1 MEEFDEIDF
10 DDLDEEE
17 FLDDIDGEAISSF
30 VDTAATSALALT
42 EMVIE
47 NNRHNDQK
55 MTTEDIYQIY
65 SQSFSV
71 AVATMVQNQI
81 S

>member
-55 MTTEDIYQIY
+55 MTTEVIYQIY